1 MLRFLGQVLHGLL
14 LMIQKCFK
22 FVLLFRLILG
32 VTLHQLAFL
41 SRCLHLEIKKL
52 TSELLDFDKLGNI
65 LRLFVCSQL
74 VVKILVCEFVQ
85 IQLKRF
91 EVAFEHLQNFKVM
104 HKGLIN
110 PIVFEDEL

>member
-1 MLRFLGQVLHGLL
+1 MLRFLGQVLDALIL
-14 LMIQKCFK
+14 VIQKCFQ
-22 FVLLFRLILG
+22 FLLLFRLILG
-32 VTLHQLAFL
+32 IILHQLAFL

-65 LRLFVCSQL
+65 LRLLVRSQL
-74 VVKILVCEFVQ
+74 VVKILVCQFVQ
-85 IQLKRF
+85 IQLKRIK
-91 EVAFEHLQNFKVM
+91 VALEHLQNFKVV